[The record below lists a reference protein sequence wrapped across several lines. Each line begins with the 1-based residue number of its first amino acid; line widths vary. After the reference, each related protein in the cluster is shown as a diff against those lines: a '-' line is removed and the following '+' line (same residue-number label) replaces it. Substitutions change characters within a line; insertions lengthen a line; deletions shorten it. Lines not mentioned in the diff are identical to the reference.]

1 MVEHVKRSWTTVAFV
16 IVPQVTLAIFVNLTI
31 LSRRAMWPARTEVT
45 VSLLET
51 KTITTLLSNVIAQ
64 MDSLGF
70 GVRWKVD
77 LVATVLACM
86 VRLVSISMFWVVLI
100 PITVIVVR
108 QDLSEENGLLASIV
122 NMRRRRLVIMT
133 KTLKLDCSA

>member
-1 MVEHVKRSWTTVAFV
+1 MVEHVIRSWTTVASV
-16 IVPQVTLAIFVNLTI
+16 IVPGGTLAIFVNLTTQ
-31 LSRRAMWPARTEVT
+31 SRHVMWHARTEAT

-51 KTITTLLSNVIAQ
+51 TTVMALLSNVIVQ

-100 PITVIVVR
+100 PITVIVAR
-108 QDLSEENGLLASIV
+108 QDLSEENGLLANIV